1 MLYDPIASSMAFL
14 RILSLFAAN
23 GSSLF
28 SVECRTQ
35 FGTVSRVS
43 ANPKGIESISPGLR
57 GTSYPGSKTEKSPTL
72 KGLHPFHKALIC
84 NPFRVGTFPCVN
96 PA

>member
-1 MLYDPIASSMAFL
+1 MELPLIGADCALPDF
-14 RILSLFAAN
+14 

-28 SVECRTQ
+28 SVECRAQ
-35 FGTVSRVS
+35 LGKVSRVP

-57 GTSYPGSKTEKSPTL
+57 GTSYPGSKTGKSPTL
-72 KGLHPFHKALIC
+72 KGLHLFHKALIF
-84 NPFRVGTFPCVN
+84 NPFRVGTSPCGN

>member
-1 MLYDPIASSMAFL
+1 MTTNLKK
-14 RILSLFAAN
+14 

-28 SVECRTQ
+28 SVEWRTQ

-57 GTSYPGSKTEKSPTL
+57 GMSYPGGMTEKSQTL
-72 KGLHPFHKALIC
+72 QAEIFKLKIIGHL
-84 NPFRVGTFPCVN
+84 
-96 PA
+96 PAVPIGATHLKRKSSLKL